1 MSTNLVL
8 DDAKERFEKSIQHLP
23 EQMRAIRTGRASA
36 ALVENV
42 RVDYY
47 GTPTPVSQMASISI
61 PEPRTIMIKPFDGSI
76 LKELGKALSKADLGC
91 APQEDGK
98 VIRLS
103 LPPLSGEQRSKY
115 AAKVKDMG
123 EETRVALRNSRREL
137 NKLSDQMEKDGEVTL
152 DANHKLKNDI
162 QDLLKVY
169 EKKVDDLISKKTSE
183 IQEV

>member
-1 MSTNLVL
+1 MSAKLVL
-8 DDAKERFEKSIQHLP
+8 DDAKERFEKTIQHLG
-23 EQMRAIRTGRASA
+23 EQMQTIRTGRASA

-47 GTPTPVSQMASISI
+47 GTPTPIAQMASISI

-76 LKELGKALSKADLGC
+76 LKELGKSLMKADLGC

-103 LPPLSGEQRSKY
+103 LPPLSGEQRNKY
-115 AAKVKDMG
+115 AAKVKEMG
-123 EETRVALRNSRREL
+123 EESRVSLRNSRRDL
-137 NKLSDQMEKDGEVTL
+137 NKLSDQMEKDGDVTI
-152 DANHKLKNDI
+152 DENHKLKTEI
-162 QDLLKVY
+162 QDLLKTY
-169 EKKVDDLISKKTSE
+169 EKKVDDLIAKKTAE

>member
-1 MSTNLVL
+1 MSTKKVL
-8 DDAKERFEKSIQHLP
+8 DDAKERFEKALSHLG
-23 EQMRAIRTGRASA
+23 EQMRGIRTGRASA

-47 GTPTPVSQMASISI
+47 GTPTPVSQMASISV

-76 LKELGKALSKADLGC
+76 LKELGKALMKADLGC

-103 LPPLSGEQRSKY
+103 LPPLSGEQRNKY
-115 AAKVKDMG
+115 AAKIKEMG
-123 EETRVALRNSRREL
+123 EEARVSLRNSRRDVI
-137 NKLSDQMEKDGEVTL
+137 KLADSMEKDGELTL
-152 DANHKLKNDI
+152 DENHKLKTDV
-162 QDLLKVY
+162 QDLLKTY
-169 EKKVDDLISKKTSE
+169 EKKVDELIAKKTAE